1 MDDVNPAKQPDD
13 SVIRFSCAE
22 CGQHIS
28 VPIIHAGKK
37 GKCPKCKSTV
47 VIPGRE
53 NAGIDSL
60 LPGPAPKNNAKAQPA
75 SSTGLAED
83 VRKLEEKLNIAKKIE
98 SPPKRKFPFLFDI
111 FLYPANIEGLTIL
124 GIVIGIPLLF
134 HIFMKFLFLF
144 AIVFPPAW
152 VLLMLFGAISF
163 IANIVLLFYF
173 YWYLAE
179 CVRSSA
185 GGAIRTPET
194 MAITPGPWELLVQT
208 AKVFACLVFFSA
220 PALIYI
226 SWTIWKSNLEWTS
239 TLASM
244 RNDPALW
251 LWVSYGIFFF
261 PMGLLAVV
269 MFDSINGLNP
279 ILFIGSLYS
288 MFLPYCGLIL
298 AFYAFG
304 YLIIKI
310 NQLSA
315 VIPFLPQVWS
325 YASRIITYYLL
336 MVMAHLL
343 GRFYWRYQ
351 EKLNWD
357 V

>member
-1 MDDVNPAKQPDD
+1 MDDVNPAEQTDD
-13 SVIRFSCAE
+13 NVIKFICAE

-37 GKCPKCKSTV
+37 GKCPKCKNMV
-47 VIPGRE
+47 VIPSQE
-53 NAGIDSL
+53 NVDIDSL
-60 LPGPAPKNNAKAQPA
+60 IPGPALKNDAQGQPA
-75 SSTGLAED
+75 SSAGLAED
-83 VRKLEEKLNIAKKIE
+83 VQNLEEKLNIAKKIE
-98 SPPKRKFPFLFDI
+98 PPPKRKFPFLLDI
-111 FLYPANIEGLTIL
+111 FLYPTNVPGLTIL
-124 GIVIGIPLLF
+124 GIVIGIPLIF
-134 HIFMKFLFLF
+134 HIFMKFLLLF
-144 AIVFPPAW
+144 AMVFPPAL
-152 VLLMLFGAISF
+152 VLLTFFGAISS
-163 IANIVLLFYF
+163 IVNIVLLFYF

-185 GGAIRTPET
+185 GGEIRTPET
-194 MAITPGPWELLVQT
+194 MAITPGPWELLQQT
-208 AKVFACLVFFSA
+208 VKILVCLIFFSA
-220 PALIYI
+220 PAIIYI
-226 SWTIWKSNLEWTS
+226 SKAIWESNLEWPL

-244 RNDPALW
+244 RNDSALW

-288 MFLPYCGLIL
+288 TFLPYCGLIL
-298 AFYAFG
+298 SFYAFG

-315 VIPFLPQVWS
+315 AISFLPQVWS
-325 YASRIITYYLL
+325 YASRIITFYLF
-336 MVMAHLL
+336 MIMAHLL
-343 GRFYWRYQ
+343 GSFYWRYKN
-351 EKLNWD
+351 KLDWD